1 MSWYR
6 TPLKAT
12 NISKVER
19 RISCW
24 IILSAEVFDMPQVP
38 MINNSPRVNFT
49 PYSAIG
55 TNLADV
61 RKRRQEHDPTVL
73 NLQLCLYLSP
83 TATAGLDP
91 DLLTKLSADTQP
103 IYGTLLTADAETFAK
118 YRDRLPES
126 IQAQIPT
133 TWQLPAD
140 LGGYAFFACPL
151 PPVTTFSPDQYARG
165 DRMVLNGDGMLYRL
179 GFEKGQAILK
189 TRMMKTPCYYAD
201 IAAQL
206 VPKFDQ
212 IGYRFLDGGMV
223 RHSLLLGTRNQM
235 NTAFVATKEHL
246 IATFDAARPHMID
259 PDSLELLEPIGAASN
274 WQGLAPKQPAWLTQ
288 VFQPYSNPAHPVCDH
303 LQLTDTPAGE
313 LITANYSAGLSLL
326 SVVDRFRRWYK
337 GRLGKDGVILTNP
350 WGAFTSLVRYRF
362 DSQSFEKWRLV
373 LPNGE
378 PVIIL
383 QAIHQMALT
392 EDYIIVGDIAFK
404 IELSQIFAPFLFGRI
419 RKYSV
424 QIGYWLSL
432 IFLQLIQPLPYANL
446 YLVKRS
452 DLDIPTPLGK
462 QPTLTAIK
470 IVLPREVSHFVTDYR
485 NPEDKITLMS
495 AHNGGWDVTEWIGEY
510 DESVN
515 LDCEPTPMMT
525 RGIEML
531 TGVNQGLPKVPP
543 QKCLRREL
551 RGMQPAPVDLNSMA
565 RYTIDAKTGA
575 VLKASFLSDAGDNP
589 SKRNTWSVSVNTHR
603 NLNRD
608 SQFETGEKITSLYWM
623 GWGFSWETI
632 PKRIYRAYR
641 DQDNRVIPI
650 EGLPTTDM
658 PVSLLRLDTERME
671 IADSFEFP
679 IGYIARSPQFIPSK
693 DPCPPDKDLATHG
706 YIVCVIMSD
715 ANPTDPETVAKDEI
729 WVFHADDFKGKPIYR
744 LSHPAINLG
753 LTIHSTWIPTIQVG
767 KYPKSTRQAMRKAT
781 LDRDYNPVVQS
792 KIRAHTKT
800 LFSEVVYPH
809 YINQTSEAELLDLW
823 KK

>member
-1 MSWYR
+1 MSKIQ
-6 TPLKAT
+6 TVM
-12 NISKVER
+12 N
-19 RISCW
+19 
-24 IILSAEVFDMPQVP
+24 SAENVHF
-38 MINNSPRVNFT
+38 I

-55 TNLADV
+55 TNLTDV
-61 RKRRQEHDPTVL
+61 RKRRQEHDSTAL
-73 NLQLCLYLSP
+73 KLQLCLYLNP
-83 TATAGLDP
+83 DIAAELDP
-91 DLLTKLSADTQP
+91 EVLASLSADPQP
-103 IYGTLLTADAETFAK
+103 LYGTLLNIDAETLAK
-118 YRDRLPES
+118 YADRLPAA
-126 IQAQIPT
+126 IQSQIPS
-133 TWQLPAD
+133 TWQLPTD
-140 LGGYAFFACPL
+140 IWGYAFFACPL

-179 GFEKGQAILK
+179 GFEAGTAILK

-201 IAAQL
+201 LAAQL
-206 VPKFDQ
+206 LPKFDK

-235 NTAFVATKEHL
+235 NTAFLATKEHL
-246 IATFDAARPHMID
+246 LATFDAARPHIID
-259 PDSLELLEPIGAASN
+259 PDTLELLEPIGAIDH

-303 LQLTDTPAGE
+303 LQDSDSSAGE
-313 LITANYSAGLSLL
+313 FVTANYSAGLSLL
-326 SVVDRFRRWYK
+326 SVIDRFRRWLK
-337 GRLGKDGVILTNP
+337 SKLNQDGIILRNP
-350 WGAFTSLVRYRF
+350 WGAFTNLVRYRF
-362 DSQSFEKWRLV
+362 DSKTFEKWRLV
-373 LPNGE
+373 LPDGE
-378 PVIIL
+378 PVIIE

-424 QIGYWLSL
+424 QMGYWLSL
-432 IFLQLIQPLPYANL
+432 AFLQLVQPLPYANL

-452 DLDIPTPLGK
+452 DLDRPIPPGQ

-470 IVLPREVSHFVTDYR
+470 IVLPREVSHFVTNYR
-485 NPEDKITLMS
+485 NPDHKITLMS

-515 LDCEPTPMMT
+515 LECEATPMIT
-525 RGIEML
+525 LGVEML
-531 TGVNQGLPKVPP
+531 AGVNNGLPAVPP
-543 QKCLRREL
+543 EKCLRREL
-551 RGMQPAPVDLNSMA
+551 RGMQPAPVDLNSVA
-565 RYTIDAKTGA
+565 RYTIDANTGS
-575 VLKASFLSDAGDNP
+575 VLKANFLSDAGDNP

-608 SQFETGEKITSLYWM
+608 SELESGEKITSLYWM

-641 DQDNRVIPI
+641 DRDNRVIPV
-650 EGLPTTDM
+650 EGLPTSDM

-679 IGYIARSPQFIPSK
+679 IGYLARSPQFIPSK
-693 DPCPPDKDLATHG
+693 DPCPPGQDPATHG

-715 ANPTDPETVAKDEI
+715 AEPNNPGTVAKDEI
-729 WVFHADDFKGKPIYR
+729 WVFHADDLKGKPIYR

-753 LTIHSTWIPTIQVG
+753 LTIHSTWIPEIQVG
-767 KYPKSTRQAMRKAT
+767 KYSEAERQAMRKET

-792 KIRAHTKT
+792 KISPHTKN
-800 LFSEVVYPH
+800 LFHEVVYPH
-809 YINQTSEAELLDLW
+809 YINQTSEADLLKIW
-823 KK
+823 EHQP

>member
-1 MSWYR
+1 MSPAR
-6 TPLKAT
+6 TVA
-12 NISKVER
+12 
-19 RISCW
+19 
-24 IILSAEVFDMPQVP
+24 
-38 MINNSPRVNFT
+38 NFT

-55 TNLADV
+55 TNLTDV
-61 RKRRQEHDPTVL
+61 RKRRQEHDPTPL
-73 NLQLCLYLSP
+73 NVQLCWYLSP
-83 TATAGLDP
+83 ELAAEVKP
-91 DLLTKLSADTQP
+91 ELLARLSTQPQP
-103 IYGTLLTADAETFAK
+103 IYGTLMTIDDRTLADDRAGLPTAIA
-118 YRDRLPES
+118 S
-126 IQAQIPT
+126 QIPT
-133 TWQLPAD
+133 TTGQLPED
-140 LGGYAFFACPL
+140 IYGYAFFACPL
-151 PPVTTFSPDQYARG
+151 PPVTTFSADSYARG

-179 GFEKGQAILK
+179 GFEHGTAILK

-201 IAAQL
+201 LAAQL
-206 VPKFDQ
+206 VPKFDK

-246 IATFDAARPHMID
+246 LATFDAARPHILD

-303 LQLTDTPAGE
+303 LQAIDSAGE
-313 LITANYSAGLSLL
+313 FITANYSAGLSLL
-326 SVVDRFRRWYK
+326 SVIDRFRRWYK
-337 GRLGKDGVILTNP
+337 ARQGLDGIILKNP

-362 DSQSFEKWRLV
+362 DSQTFEKWRLV

-378 PVIIL
+378 PVIIQ

-404 IELSQIFAPFLFGRI
+404 IELSQIFAPFLFGSI

-432 IFLQLIQPLPYANL
+432 MFLKLVQPLPYANL
-446 YLVKRS
+446 YLIARS
-452 DLDIPTPLGK
+452 DLDKPIPAGEPA
-462 QPTLTAIK
+462 TLTAIK

-485 NPEDKITLMS
+485 NPNDKITLMS

-515 LDCEPTPMMT
+515 LDCESTPAIT
-525 RGIEML
+525 KGIEAL
-531 TGVNQGLPKVPP
+531 AGVNKSLPPVTPT
-543 QKCLRREL
+543 KCLRKEF
-551 RGMQPAPVDLNSMA
+551 RGFQPSPVDLNSVA

-575 VLKASFLSDAGDNP
+575 VIKANFLSDTGDNP

-608 SQFETGEKITSLYWM
+608 SELETGEKITSLYWM
-623 GWGFSWETI
+623 GWGFTWETI

-641 DQDNRVIPI
+641 DRDNRVIPV
-650 EGLPTTDM
+650 EGLPQSDM
-658 PVSLLRLDTERME
+658 PATLLRLDTERME

-679 IGYIARSPQFIPSK
+679 IGYLARSPQFIPSK
-693 DPCPPDKDLATHG
+693 DPCPLGKDPATHG

-715 ANPTDPETVAKDEI
+715 AEPNNPHTVAQDEI

-744 LSHPAINLG
+744 LSHPDINLG
-753 LTIHSTWIPTIQVG
+753 LTIHSTWIPTIQFG
-767 KYPKSTRQAMRKAT
+767 KYLPAERQAMRKAT
-781 LDRDYNPVVQS
+781 LDRDFNPVVQA
-792 KIRAHTKT
+792 KIFPHTKT
-800 LFSEVVYPH
+800 LFQEVVYPH
-809 YINQTSEAELLDLW
+809 YVAQTSEAELVDLW
-823 KK
+823 ERKS